1 METMNTQNRYLI
13 AIMVLAMLSGCSGQ
27 EFSDSN
33 AALSYDAAVS
43 YDAEGSFAARRGR
56 MGAPRMGKGVAA
68 IGLAEQSDQLAEDL
82 APDDFQTI
90 ETARLDR
97 YLIRTA
103 NIVRET
109 ENAREAADVLTQIVV
124 DAGGYMSELNESV
137 DAFERRSV
145 TLTARVPAVRFDSAT
160 GSIENLGKLIDK
172 QVRAQDMTE
181 EYVDTDSRNRNLKKA
196 EERILDH
203 LDRTGDLEDIINV
216 ERELARV
223 RGEIETMDGRL
234 RFLNNRVAYSTLHVT
249 LREKPSMEPVV
260 PAATFSIG
268 NVFSQALRSLV
279 GFGQSLAVVAVW
291 VGVWAPVWAPL
302 CLVAWVAR
310 RRWLKGRPA

>member
-1 METMNTQNRYLI
+1 MNMRNCYLV
-13 AIMVLAMLSGCSGQ
+13 AIVALAMLPGCSG
-27 EFSDSN
+27 EDLVTPETT
-33 AALSYDAAVS
+33 LSYN
-43 YDAEGSFAARRGR
+43 AERSIAGARARTGRPGGRGATKFASFDVAQR
-56 MGAPRMGKGVAA
+56 AP
-68 IGLAEQSDQLAEDL
+68 QLSEDL
-82 APDDFQTI
+82 QTTDGLQAI
-90 ETARLDR
+90 EATQLDR

-103 NIVRET
+103 SMLLET
-109 ENAREAADVLTQIVV
+109 ENAREAADALTQIVM

-145 TLTARVPAVRFDSAT
+145 TLTARVPATRFDSAT
-160 GSIENLGKLIDK
+160 GGIEALGKLIDK

-203 LDRTGDLEDIINV
+203 LDRTGELEDIINV

-223 RGEIETMDGRL
+223 RGEIEAMDGRL

-249 LREKPSMEPVV
+249 LREKPSLESIVPVD
-260 PAATFSIG
+260 TFSVA

-279 GFGQSLAVVAVW
+279 GFSQSLAVVAVW
-291 VGVWAPVWAPL
+291 IGVWAPIWAPL

-310 RRWLKGRPA
+310 RRLKRKSA